1 MRRRRPDT
9 KSCADEQVSS
19 PAVSSSHAEV
29 ARKRGLRIAT
39 ARARALRSG
48 RGLPFVLPY
57 LPFLIAFGLAPMV
70 YALKLAFTSD
80 TGGWTGLHNFD
91 RTFHDYR
98 FWPAFKHVLL
108 YTGVWLAA
116 LVVFVVALALLLHG
130 RANRVSST
138 YRFLF
143 YIPGAL
149 AGAAS
154 VLVWLFMLD
163 PSVSPGAFLL
173 HHVLGAR
180 LFVQS
185 IAPGHLPFLFA
196 MIAFWT
202 GAGGWIVVMYGALN
216 TIPPDLEEAARI
228 DGAGPLM
235 VALRLK
241 LPLIRK
247 WIAYMVILSFATG
260 TQLFVEPQL
269 VNQASLGLVP
279 DTWSSNQLA
288 YQEAFR
294 YGDFNAAAAIAVD
307 LLAIGLFAAVLIVT
321 RTGLFRTE
329 D

>member
-1 MRRRRPDT
+1 MRAQAMRRR
-9 KSCADEQVSS
+9 
-19 PAVSSSHAEV
+19 
-29 ARKRGLRIAT
+29 GLRA
-39 ARARALRSG
+39 ARGFA
-48 RGLPFVLPY
+48 FVGPY
-57 LPFLIAFGLAPMV
+57 LPFLVAFGILPMV
-70 YALKLAFTSD
+70 YALSLAVTDGDGAWAGVDNFT
-80 TGGWTGLHNFD
+80 
-91 RTFHDYR
+91 RTVRDYR
-98 FWPAFKHVLL
+98 FLPAFGHILV
-108 YTGVWLAA
+108 YTTVWLGSLIV
-116 LVVFVVALALLLHG
+116 LVVGLALLLHG

-138 YRFLF
+138 FRFLF

-149 AGAAS
+149 AGASA

-163 PSVSPGAFLL
+163 PSVSPGSFLL
-173 HHVLGAR
+173 KYVFDAH
-180 LFVQS
+180 LFVES
-185 IAPGHLPFLFA
+185 IAPGKLPFVFA

-216 TIPPDLEEAARI
+216 TIPHELEEAARI
-228 DGAGPLM
+228 DGAGPVT

-247 WIAYMVILSFATG
+247 WIAYMTILAFATG

-307 LLAIGLFAAVLIVT
+307 LLAIGLVAAVLIVT

>member
-1 MRRRRPDT
+1 M
-9 KSCADEQVSS
+9 
-19 PAVSSSHAEV
+19 
-29 ARKRGLRIAT
+29 
-39 ARARALRSG
+39 
-48 RGLPFVLPY
+48 
-57 LPFLIAFGLAPMV
+57 
-70 YALKLAFTSD
+70 
-80 TGGWTGLHNFD
+80 
-91 RTFHDYR
+91 
-98 FWPAFKHVLL
+98 
-108 YTGVWLAA
+108 
-116 LVVFVVALALLLHG
+116 VFVVGLALLLHG
-130 RANRVSST
+130 RANRVSAT

-149 AGAAS
+149 AGASS

-163 PSVSPGAFLL
+163 PVVSPGSFLL
-173 HHVLGAR
+173 HHLLGSE
-180 LFVQS
+180 LFVES
-185 IAPGHLPFLFA
+185 IAPGKLPFVFA

-216 TIPPDLEEAARI
+216 TIPDELEEAARI
-228 DGAGPLM
+228 DGAGPLT

-247 WIAYMVILSFATG
+247 WIAYMAILAFATG

-288 YQEAFR
+288 FQLAFR
-294 YGDFNAAAAIAVD
+294 YGDFNGAAAIAVD
-307 LLAIGLFAAVLIVT
+307 LIAIGLVAAVLIVM